1 MERTRRRSI
10 LRSLAASLGLGL
22 VALWVPHGVQAQV
35 NEYSGSAEGDLVHV
49 QALNIPETFQ
59 LAEAA
64 VAPSLSEMSSTGIDG
79 GGNSHSRATNLDVDL
94 LSGDIPLTG
103 LLVEAD
109 HRAPGKP
116 GPVEETLIDVP
127 ADPLLNAKVATAS
140 AHSRWNTG
148 GCVPVGTPISTS
160 RSALADANVITDT
173 EFGDA
178 LVALN
183 NAQGETVFSE
193 TTTEMV
199 DVAGQSGKG
208 VHSKALSQLTAVTLF
223 KGTPNQL
230 TVNVL
235 APPMVEATATGK
247 PGGAPG
253 GARVD
258 YTEPVLQVVDAN
270 GDILGE
276 LNAAEANF
284 ELDLS
289 PLAILRLGHLT
300 SKVKSDGTE
309 ATGRAVLF
317 EVIVLDSPDQIE
329 PLARLTIAGGEV
341 SAKVPSGG
349 VNCAGGT
356 GGGPVG
362 PGDGDNDCG
371 TANPLSDLDVDSSA
385 PAVAAGSTF
394 TYTITVSNSGDCPLT
409 DVKVVETIDGPPGS
423 EVTATDPEADDVDGL
438 TVTWNDVGP
447 LDPGQ
452 SKDLVVTVQVP
463 SDADAGDGYSTDVT
477 ATAVGGGDEFQ
488 GTAHLDGPTVE
499 AETAVGGVS
508 LPRTGGGIGT
518 LAGLGMSLIATGELL
533 RRRSRG
539 RSRRRRSAEGLV
551 A

>member
-1 MERTRRRSI
+1 
-10 LRSLAASLGLGL
+10 
-22 VALWVPHGVQAQV
+22 
-35 NEYSGSAEGDLVHV
+35 
-49 QALNIPETFQ
+49 
-59 LAEAA
+59 
-64 VAPSLSEMSSTGIDG
+64 
-79 GGNSHSRATNLDVDL
+79 
-94 LSGDIPLTG
+94 
-103 LLVEAD
+103 LVEAD
-109 HRAPGKP
+109 HRAPGKA
-116 GPVEETLIDVP
+116 GPVDETLIDIP

-140 AHSRWNTG
+140 ANSLWNAG

-160 RSALADANVITDT
+160 KSAVADANIITDT
-173 EFGDA
+173 ELGDA

-193 TTTEMV
+193 TTTELV
-199 DVAGQSGKG
+199 DVAGQTGKG
-208 VHSKALSQLTAVTLF
+208 VHSQALTQLTAVTLF

-247 PGGAPG
+247 PGGAK
-253 GARVD
+253 VD
-258 YTEPVLQVVDAN
+258 YTEPVLQVVDAE
-270 GDILGE
+270 GEILGE

-289 PLAILRLGHLT
+289 PLAILRLGHLS

-309 ATGRAVLF
+309 ASGRAVLF

-329 PLARLTIAGGEV
+329 PLARLSIAGGDV
-341 SAKVPSGG
+341 SAKVPFGG

-356 GGGPVG
+356 GGGPVD

-385 PAVAAGSTF
+385 PAVTAGSTF
-394 TYTITVSNSGDCPLT
+394 TYTITVSNTGDCPLT

-423 EVTATDPEADDVDGL
+423 EVTGTDPEADDVDGL

-447 LDPGQ
+447 LEPGQ
-452 SKDLVVTVQVP
+452 SKDLVVTVSVP
-463 SDADAGDGYSTDVT
+463 SDAGAGDGYSTDVT

-499 AETAVGGVS
+499 GETAVGGVS
-508 LPRTGGGIGT
+508 LPRTGGGIST

-533 RRRSRG
+533 RRRSRRKRG
-539 RSRRRRSAEGLV
+539 SEGLV